1 MDVARCAAWK
11 SQIPPLSRSLL
22 IIKRCGERE
31 AQIKFTR
38 EVSEANL
45 VAAWESG
52 AVRIGEEW
60 IRSHLILSA
69 EDVVRDWDVSDP
81 AGLELTDLAPAIELE
96 PDVIILG
103 TGTSLTLPQIDLMSE
118 VATHGIGL
126 EIMDTPAA
134 CRTYNVLVHERR
146 AVVAALFLT
155 G

>member
-1 MDVARCAAWK
+1 M
-11 SQIPPLSRSLL
+11 
-22 IIKRCGERE
+22 
-31 AQIKFTR
+31 
-38 EVSEANL
+38 SEANL

-103 TGTSLTLPQIDLMSE
+103 TGTSLTLPEIDLMSE